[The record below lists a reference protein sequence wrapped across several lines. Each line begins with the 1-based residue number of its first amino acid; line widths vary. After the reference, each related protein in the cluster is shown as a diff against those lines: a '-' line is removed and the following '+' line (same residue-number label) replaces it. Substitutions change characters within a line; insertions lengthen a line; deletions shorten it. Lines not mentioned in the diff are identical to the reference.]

1 MKYLDCIDLYIWIGW
16 L

>member
-1 MKYLDCIDLYIWIGW
+1 MKCLDCIDLYIWIEW